1 MTLKKIL
8 LSRKGEGYIDLCI
21 GIIVLLSV
29 LVLSLNV
36 YSFLTLKQD
45 LDEISEQLIEVAT
58 YSGCFGDEFNERC
71 EALQSEFFDFEVIT
85 EADSYYNSTLKRVQ
99 LGKTMRVT
107 AVVHTKLMGI
117 GIVDIPITAKS
128 TRSGISEKYWKG

>member
-1 MTLKKIL
+1 MKKVL
-8 LSRKGEGYIDLCI
+8 TSRKGEGYIDICV

-29 LVLSLNV
+29 LVLTFNI
-36 YSFLTLKQD
+36 YTFLTLKQD

-58 YSGCFGDEFNERC
+58 YNGCFGDEFDER
-71 EALQSEFFDFEVIT
+71 AASLKSEFFDFDVST
-85 EADSYYNSTLKRVQ
+85 SADSYYNASYKRVQ

-107 AVVHTKLMGI
+107 VAVHTKLVGV
-117 GIVDIPITAKS
+117 GVVDIPITATS